1 MYIIIDTLFIFIF
14 LLMCGDIH
22 SNPGPSG
29 TFNSSHSSSIGCNC
43 LSILYLNIRSIRNKL
58 HFCDFDILCFTETHL
73 GQTSPMSDIFL
84 SDFNPP
90 IYKNR
95 TDAGGGVLIYIK
107 SHLAFK
113 ERLSYRILN

>member
-22 SNPGPSG
+22 SNPGPSD

-43 LSILYLNIRSIRNKL
+43 LSILYLNIRSIRKKL

-73 GQTSPMSDIFL
+73 GQTFPMSDIFL
-84 SDFNPP
+84 SDFNQP

-95 TDAGGGVLIYIK
+95 TDAWGGVLFTL
-107 SHLAFK
+107 SH
-113 ERLSYRILN
+113 I